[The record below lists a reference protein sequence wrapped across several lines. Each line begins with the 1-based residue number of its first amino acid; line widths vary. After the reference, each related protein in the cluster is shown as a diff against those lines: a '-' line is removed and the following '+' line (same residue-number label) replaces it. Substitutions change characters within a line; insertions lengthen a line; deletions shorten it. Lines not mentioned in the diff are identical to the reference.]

1 MAETCS
7 KGHRATAKK
16 LKGGL
21 RLDYRAGVLKG
32 GDSGPAVQP
41 GKPEMSRLVEAINYD
56 NVDLEM
62 PPSGKLSA
70 AHIADLNEWV
80 KRGAPWPD
88 EAVVGNEVKEKF
100 NLAKRKAEH
109 WAWQPIKKQVPPRV
123 KQANWPTSPIDSFVL
138 AKLEEAKLKPATE
151 ADKRTLIRRV
161 YFDLI
166 GLPPTSEQIDTY
178 LKDNSPEAFTRVVD
192 GLSLIHI

>member
-1 MAETCS
+1 MVLSGAEFTSTDLEFFEKKIRPLLAENCYKCHS
-7 KGHRATAKK
+7 AKAKK

-32 GDSGPAVQP
+32 GDSGPAIQP

-109 WAWQPIKKQVPPRV
+109 WAWQAGTTQSK
-123 KQANWPTSPIDSFVL
+123 A
-138 AKLEEAKLKPATE
+138 
-151 ADKRTLIRRV
+151 
-161 YFDLI
+161 
-166 GLPPTSEQIDTY
+166 G
-178 LKDNSPEAFTRVVD
+178 
-192 GLSLIHI
+192 